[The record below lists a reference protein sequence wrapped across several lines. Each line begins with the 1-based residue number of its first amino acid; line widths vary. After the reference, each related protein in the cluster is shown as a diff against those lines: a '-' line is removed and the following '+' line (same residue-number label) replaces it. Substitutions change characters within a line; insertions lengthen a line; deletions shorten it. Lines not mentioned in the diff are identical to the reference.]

1 MQQGRAV
8 CGAVLHREPVQMR
21 KISYRYRQHAAGV
34 IQSAITCAVAAAIAS
49 PMNLPFA
56 ALLSYWMN
64 SWLLSWLTMLPI
76 VLLATPW
83 VRRLTGVFVQD
94 DLV

>member
-1 MQQGRAV
+1 
-8 CGAVLHREPVQMR
+8 MR

-76 VLLATPW
+76 VVLATPW
-83 VRRLTGVFVQD
+83 VRRLTAVLVQD
-94 DLV
+94 ELP